1 MNKWV
6 INFTKKAQKDLQ
18 KLDKPIQNKIVVEL
32 DQILLLNNPREVGK
46 CLTGSLS
53 GLWRY
58 RVGDYQIIVD
68 IEDDIFTVI
77 VVKIGH
83 RKQVY

>member
-1 MNKWV
+1 MNKLV

-58 RVGDYQIIVD
+58 RVGDYRIIVD
-68 IEDDIFTVI
+68 IEDGIFTVI